1 MKEKIKEFLKQ
12 IGVTKD
18 TVERT
23 VKTFIEAFFAYI
35 VTVIA
40 AGDFFDGENSKKALV
55 GLLMSALAAGVS
67 AVMNMFKNSTPAQL
81 GGGMSFESWVNKYLG
96 KKTDYDGAYG
106 VQCVDLID
114 CYIAQCLGLK
124 KGFWGNAKNWWTDR
138 NSSTWLKSNFE
149 FITPT
154 FKNGELKKGD
164 IGIRTSGTYGHIF
177 VIAGSASNGKFKY
190 YDQNATG
197 NGDKMTLREK
207 AFTSSYINGILR
219 PKNQDNLKSTEK
231 YVSPVKWQNGSTK
244 ETVYEQSN
252 LTENVGTINKKES
265 AYCYGKKGSGY
276 IVVYGLDGSSKHKV
290 GFAKYAGGVKSAP
303 SGGRSYENGSTK
315 ETVYADTAK
324 KTKIGNLDKYE
335 NCTCLAKIDGMY
347 LVLYKITG
355 TSNYKVGFVSYAG

>member
-67 AVMNMFKNSTPAQL
+67 AVMNMLKNSTPAQL
-81 GGGMSFESWVNKYLG
+81 GGGMSFESWVKKYLG

-138 NSSTWLKSNFE
+138 NNSSWLKSNFD
-149 FITPT
+149 FIVPKY
-154 FKNGELKKGD
+154 KNGELKKGD
-164 IGIRTSGTYGHIF
+164 IGIRASGTYGHIF
-177 VIAGSASNGKFKY
+177 VVAGSASNGKFKY

-219 PKNQDNLKSTEK
+219 PKNQDNLKSSSLPSYTVGKTYTTQVELKVRTGAGTNYAQKKRSQLTASGQKNALSGTYAVLKKNTKVTVQEK
-231 YVSPVKWQNGSTK
+231 KI
-244 ETVYEQSN
+244 
-252 LTENVGTINKKES
+252 VGNDIWLK
-265 AYCYGKKGSGY
+265 
-276 IVVYGLDGSSKHKV
+276 I
-290 GFAKYAGGVKSAP
+290 P
-303 SGGRSYENGSTK
+303 SGWIAGY
-315 ETVYADTAK
+315 Y
-324 KTKIGNLDKYE
+324 
-335 NCTCLAKIDGMY
+335 DGE
-347 LVLYKITG
+347 LYVKL
-355 TSNYKVGFVSYAG
+355 